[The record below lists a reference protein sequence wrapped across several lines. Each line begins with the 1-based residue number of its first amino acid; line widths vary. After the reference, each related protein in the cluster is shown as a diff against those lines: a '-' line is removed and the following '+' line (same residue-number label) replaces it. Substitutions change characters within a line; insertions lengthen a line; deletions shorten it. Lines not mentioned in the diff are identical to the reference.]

1 MTVRYGFKPALLRAR
16 RTCSLDGTTLTL
28 QTPAGN
34 PDWVLDLTSVTG
46 LAYSDQTIG
55 YTRIRRL
62 ELDTPTGRKL
72 LGQSLGAPGNGPAAQ
87 EFFALVLAI
96 LQTVHAHAPNIEILY
111 GQRGSARWG
120 MFLAGAFS
128 FCVGLGLPIVALAT
142 SPRSDVLTQIALPCL
157 ALILLGVV
165 FGWRNRPWTPAP
177 RLPLSALIDLLQIS
191 DRSKPLTGSVPRDT
205 APPPQS

>member
-16 RTCSLDGTTLTL
+16 RTCILDDTILTL

-34 PDWVLDLTSVTG
+34 PDWVLDLTTVTG

-96 LQTVHAHAPNIEILY
+96 LQAVHAHAPDIEILY

-142 SPRSDVLTQIALPCL
+142 SPRGDVLTQIALPCL
-157 ALILLGVV
+157 ILILLGVV
-165 FGWRNRPWTPAP
+165 FGWRNRPWTPTP
-177 RLPLSALIDLLQIS
+177 RLRLTTFLATFQAND
-191 DRSKPLTGSVPRDT
+191 KPAS
-205 APPPQS
+205 

>member
-16 RTCSLDGTTLTL
+16 RTCILDGTTLTL

-142 SPRSDVLTQIALPCL
+142 SPRGDVLTQIALPCL
-157 ALILLGVV
+157 VLILLGVI
-165 FGWRNRPWTPAP
+165 FGWRNRPWTPTP
-177 RLPLSALIDLLQIS
+177 HLSLATFLATFQAND
-191 DRSKPLTGSVPRDT
+191 KPAS
-205 APPPQS
+205 